1 MPQNPVASEISRVV
15 VWHSFRRLLAKSKMK
30 MLKHADY
37 EHIVIFFLSLSE
49 QKEGL
54 GKRLGHDEYAEQSFS
69 PNRRKIT
76 ACLCATDEGFR
87 APSPEIG

>member
-15 VWHSFRRLLAKSKMK
+15 VWHSFRRLLARSKMK

-37 EHIVIFFLSLSE
+37 EHIVRFFLSLSE

-54 GKRLGHDEYAEQSFS
+54 GKRLGQT
-69 PNRRKIT
+69 NM
-76 ACLCATDEGFR
+76 
-87 APSPEIG
+87 PSNLSRQTGAR